1 MKYLLIIGLLM
12 SVQTLSSCRKEKT
25 ETAQNTSTTT
35 KINDYPYQYPD
46 SSELAGLLFMREEEK
61 LARDIYIKMF
71 EKWGINTFNN
81 ISESEATHMNAILD
95 ILKKYN
101 IPDPVGSN
109 GVGVFKDTVL
119 QEVYGYLLAEGSKS
133 LLDAFKVGATIED
146 LDIFDLQN
154 NILKVDNQ
162 DIIYVYQ
169 NLMKGSRNHLRSFY
183 GQILSQGGTYS
194 PQFISVDDFNS
205 IINSPKETGSW

>member
-1 MKYLLIIGLLM
+1 M
-12 SVQTLSSCRKEKT
+12 
-25 ETAQNTSTTT
+25 
-35 KINDYPYQYPD
+35 
-46 SSELAGLLFMREEEK
+46 
-61 LARDIYIKMF
+61 
-71 EKWGINTFNN
+71 
-81 ISESEATHMNAILD
+81 
-95 ILKKYN
+95 
-101 IPDPVGSN
+101 
-109 GVGVFKDTVL
+109 GVFKDTVL
-119 QEVYGYLLAEGSKS
+119 QEVYGFLLAEGSKS

-169 NLMKGSRNHLRSFY
+169 NLMKGSRNHLRSFS
-183 GQILSQGGTYS
+183 GQILSQGGTYN